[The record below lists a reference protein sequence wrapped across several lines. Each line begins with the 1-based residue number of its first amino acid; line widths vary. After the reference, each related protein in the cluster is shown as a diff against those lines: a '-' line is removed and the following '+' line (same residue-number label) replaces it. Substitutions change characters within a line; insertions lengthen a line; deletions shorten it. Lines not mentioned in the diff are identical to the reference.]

1 MRPSDNPQDTTT
13 AGTDTRQEEHT
24 ASARATGTAMP
35 QEECPPEQFYRRL
48 AESLSDKLETRQ
60 SMLIIGEVFRQ
71 AIEQYVSHA
80 PLTFTGMFSKLDYLI
95 KQRGVTGE
103 EAALLH
109 LTRKALRRMG
119 AEHEPPPA
127 QLREDLPQHLQA
139 AATLVMLT
147 SGAPV
152 PPGLQSHF
160 PRKAPQ
166 DRWKGYDL
174 HLVRG
179 IVQSLD
185 KHIITVREE
194 QHGEQLSVCYDER
207 NTFLTR
213 DGQGDWSY
221 LGQILTPGA
230 QVNLVRVRMQDS
242 LCMPELIIYE
252 PDYLVNVTTVA
263 SCFETYAESPYVSL
277 VNRLKPQPNTEH
289 ILLGNLTGQFLDDTV
304 HGRETP
310 FAESVTR
317 FFQRH
322 ALEMLACEGL
332 QSRQQTEAFCEN
344 ARAQQANIRQLVGHD
359 LKESIR
365 EYDTRHVTLE
375 PTFFS
380 EVLGIQG
387 RMDFLHTSRGEAVI
401 IEQKSGKGDFV
412 PQSAPGY
419 DPNVPKP
426 QEKHLVQLI
435 LYRALLVYEFQM
447 HSASL
452 RHILLLYSRYK
463 RGLVSVGQMPALML
477 RAIRMR
483 NLLAWCDIH
492 HAHEG
497 YRFLSTLTPDS
508 LNRKH
513 TGGKLWTMYT
523 RPELER
529 LLMPIH
535 TATPLERAYYLR
547 FMQFLA
553 KEKLLAKVGSK
564 TKEDSG
570 FAAKWLSSL
579 EEKRTAGSIYEGLA
593 LKDFQMEDHAVTR
606 LTACL
611 PKQAG
616 TDSTNFRRGDIVLLY
631 PYKEGT
637 EPRAC
642 AQMVCR
648 ASIEDIT
655 TGGIRLALRNG
666 QTDPKVFARGA
677 GVCWAIEHDQF
688 DSSSDTLVSGLHRFL
703 SAPSGRRALLLSQRE
718 PLTDAGVTLK
728 GDYGHFN
735 SLVLRA
741 RQAQELFLIIG
752 PPGTGK
758 TSFGML
764 NLVREQLLEEGTD
777 ILLLSYT
784 NRAVDEMCGK
794 LAEDGID
801 FLRVGSELSCSPLY
815 RRHLLATRVQ
825 DCRTACQVRGVVAG
839 TRVFCGTTAS
849 LNACPW
855 LLTLKHFALAIV
867 DEASQILEPHIIGL
881 LSMQTH
887 GEPSIGKVVLIG
899 DHKQL
904 PAVVQQTA
912 REAAVTDEGLRAIGL
927 TDCRNSLF
935 ERLLTRFRTASGYD
949 PRFVYVL
956 TRQGRMHEQIAEFPS
971 LAFYAGWLQPVPL
984 SHQKGQPH
992 ACPSSN
998 GIARMLTSH
1007 RLAFVCSEPPALSTS
1022 TKTNDVEARMI
1033 AAIVH
1038 QAYLLCGKHF
1048 DVERSIGVIVPYRNQ
1063 ISAIRNAVDQYGISV
1078 LHDICIDTVERFQG
1092 SQRDYIIYGFTV
1104 QQHWQLNFL
1113 AGNTFMEDGAWIDR
1127 KLNVAMTRA
1136 RLQLTL
1142 VGNPHLLARNTT
1154 FRQLM
1159 DFVRA
1164 RGGYLQVPEA
1174 RFCQGDFSMPAGAA
1188 DISQPQEEG

>member
-1 MRPSDNPQDTTT
+1 MKKYFLHSLGCKVNSYEN
-13 AGTDTRQEEHT
+13 ASIGTILSSSGYCETKREEEADVIVLNTCSVTGKADQKSRQHI
-24 ASARATGTAMP
+24 SS
-35 QEECPPEQFYRRL
+35 YRRGNPK
-48 AESLSDKLETRQ
+48 AAIVVMGCYSQTHAEESLALGADIVLGSSSRGQIPAYLD
-60 SMLIIGEVFRQ
+60 SFFR
-71 AIEQYVSHA
+71 
-80 PLTFTGMFSKLDYLI
+80 
-95 KQRGVTGE
+95 TGE
-103 EAALLH
+103 KIVDVKRSV
-109 LTRKALRRMG
+109 RKESYEELG
-119 AEHEPPPA
+119 A
-127 QLREDLPQHLQA
+127 
-139 AATLVMLT
+139 
-147 SGAPV
+147 
-152 PPGLQSHF
+152 
-160 PRKAPQ
+160 
-166 DRWKGYDL
+166 
-174 HLVRG
+174 
-179 IVQSLD
+179 
-185 KHIITVREE
+185 
-194 QHGEQLSVCYDER
+194 
-207 NTFLTR
+207 N
-213 DGQGDWSY
+213 
-221 LGQILTPGA
+221 
-230 QVNLVRVRMQDS
+230 
-242 LCMPELIIYE
+242 
-252 PDYLVNVTTVA
+252 
-263 SCFETYAESPYVSL
+263 
-277 VNRLKPQPNTEH
+277 
-289 ILLGNLTGQFLDDTV
+289 
-304 HGRETP
+304 
-310 FAESVTR
+310 
-317 FFQRH
+317 
-322 ALEMLACEGL
+322 
-332 QSRQQTEAFCEN
+332 AFCEN

-419 DPNVPKP
+419 DPDVPKP

-513 TGGKLWTMYT
+513 TGGKLWTMYP

-764 NLVREQLLEEGTD
+764 
-777 ILLLSYT
+777 
-784 NRAVDEMCGK
+784 
-794 LAEDGID
+794 
-801 FLRVGSELSCSPLY
+801 
-815 RRHLLATRVQ
+815 
-825 DCRTACQVRGVVAG
+825 
-839 TRVFCGTTAS
+839 
-849 LNACPW
+849 
-855 LLTLKHFALAIV
+855 
-867 DEASQILEPHIIGL
+867 
-881 LSMQTH
+881 
-887 GEPSIGKVVLIG
+887 
-899 DHKQL
+899 
-904 PAVVQQTA
+904 
-912 REAAVTDEGLRAIGL
+912 
-927 TDCRNSLF
+927 
-935 ERLLTRFRTASGYD
+935 
-949 PRFVYVL
+949 
-956 TRQGRMHEQIAEFPS
+956 
-971 LAFYAGWLQPVPL
+971 
-984 SHQKGQPH
+984 
-992 ACPSSN
+992 
-998 GIARMLTSH
+998 
-1007 RLAFVCSEPPALSTS
+1007 
-1022 TKTNDVEARMI
+1022 
-1033 AAIVH
+1033 
-1038 QAYLLCGKHF
+1038 
-1048 DVERSIGVIVPYRNQ
+1048 
-1063 ISAIRNAVDQYGISV
+1063 
-1078 LHDICIDTVERFQG
+1078 
-1092 SQRDYIIYGFTV
+1092 
-1104 QQHWQLNFL
+1104 
-1113 AGNTFMEDGAWIDR
+1113 
-1127 KLNVAMTRA
+1127 
-1136 RLQLTL
+1136 
-1142 VGNPHLLARNTT
+1142 
-1154 FRQLM
+1154 
-1159 DFVRA
+1159 
-1164 RGGYLQVPEA
+1164 
-1174 RFCQGDFSMPAGAA
+1174 
-1188 DISQPQEEG
+1188 